1 MDTMALSKSRPRPPD
16 ACRADPEEVRVDIVT
31 TAGETDRTSA
41 RVVRSLL
48 ADGPT
53 TASGLAER
61 LGLTPA
67 AVRRHL
73 DALVAAGQVEAR
85 DRAPYGPAPQRGR
98 GRPPRVWALTPEGRD
113 AFPQA
118 YDDLAIAALRHLAD
132 TEGAEAVA
140 AFARAQSRAMEER
153 FADVAALPP
162 ADRVAALVAALT
174 SDGYAASVDPAP
186 AGEQLC
192 QHHCPVAHVAAEF
205 PQLCEAETEAFGRLL
220 GRHVQRLSTI
230 GAGGHVCTT
239 AVPAPRPPASAP
251 TSERDPAHPEPH
263 REPHRQPERTAS

>member
-1 MDTMALSKSRPRPPD
+1 
-16 ACRADPEEVRVDIVT
+16 VDVLT
-31 TAGETDRTSA
+31 TVGEADRTSA

-48 ADGPT
+48 ADGPA

-61 LGLTPA
+61 LGVTPA

-98 GRPPRVWALTPEGRD
+98 GRPARVWALTPEGRD

-132 TEGAEAVA
+132 TEGAEAVT

-153 FADVAALPP
+153 YTAVATLAP
-162 ADRVAALVAALT
+162 ADRVAALVGSLT
-174 SDGYAASVDPAP
+174 ADGYAASVDPAP
-186 AGEQLC
+186 AGGEQLC
-192 QHHCPVAHVAAEF
+192 QHHCPVAHVAAQF
-205 PQLCEAETEAFGRLL
+205 PQLCEAETEAFGRIL

-239 AVPAPRPPASAP
+239 AVPAPRTAAP
-251 TSERDPAHPEPH
+251 SQPRD
-263 REPHRQPERTAS
+263 PERTAS